1 MFPSIIPPRNS
12 CDPVMRGALLLVLVV
27 SAATTSAQV
36 FSPPKQF
43 SGGQIV
49 VDPAGNINVVSLGGT
64 SPNFDVFFSRSTDGG
79 TTFSVPQNLS
89 NDGQAQAQIGVDSH
103 GNITVAWVNTG
114 GSSFF
119 SRGVFLSSLSLEPST
134 VTGGSP
140 STGKITLSGPTYID
154 VSVALSSSDP
164 SVAMVPSSVTVPA
177 GA

>member
-89 NDGQAQAQIGVDSH
+89 NDGQAGQPQMV
-103 GNITVAWVNTG
+103 VERPVP
-114 GSSFF
+114 
-119 SRGVFLSSLSLEPST
+119 SLSLSMLAGAST
-134 VTGGSP
+134 SR
-140 STGKITLSGPTYID
+140 GKVRTLAIRR
-154 VSVALSSSDP
+154 SSSVNRKTGALRFP
-164 SVAMVPSSVTVPA
+164 HLSVRHP
-177 GA
+177 